1 MNEIRKIY
9 ERVAEEYKSLELKR
23 TSSFYHEYWV
33 NKLIKLININN
44 EYRKILD
51 YGCGSGIVMKCLNNI
66 LNESKLFIVGID
78 ISKNML
84 KVAKEKN
91 VGELVLGDVTNC
103 GFKDKCFDVV
113 ISRGVLYLLD
123 NKNNAIKEVNRIL
136 KDGGIFVISEPNDNI
151 FLGIIRRLLRF
162 KKDRFGKY
170 QGLQKSNLKEILHNN
185 NFLILVERYFGYL
198 AFPCAFPEIL
208 PIYIPLFII
217 KILIKLDS
225 IISKIPYI
233 NKIGW
238 HFIIVAK
245 KVKTS

>member
-1 MNEIRKIY
+1 MNETRKIY
-9 ERVAEEYKSLELKR
+9 ERAAEEYKSLELKR
-23 TSSFYHEYWV
+23 TSLFYHEYWI
-33 NKLIKLININN
+33 NRLIKLANINN
-44 EYRKILD
+44 KYRKILD
-51 YGCGSGIVMKCLNNI
+51 YGCGSGIVMRCLNNI
-66 LNESKLFIVGID
+66 SNKLFIVGID

-91 VGELVLGDVTNC
+91 VGELVVGDVTNC
-103 GFKDKCFDVV
+103 GFKDKCFDIV

-136 KDGGIFVISEPNDNI
+136 KDNGIFVISEPNDNI
-151 FLGIIRRLLRF
+151 FLRTIRRLLRF

-185 NFLILVERYFGYL
+185 NFFILVERYFGYL
-198 AFPCAFPEIL
+198 AFPCAFPEIF
-208 PIYIPLFII
+208 PIYIPLPII

-225 IISKIPYI
+225 IISKIPCI

-238 HFIIVAK
+238 HFIIIAK